1 MTTKDLISWII
12 VNNSLKLTTKN
23 LIRGN
28 KFYNEKIV
36 FSNDQEYRVWKPYKS
51 KLAAAIL
58 NGIEILP
65 IIEKSRVLYLGTSA
79 IITLSH
85 ISDIIGTEGVVYV
98 IEHSHESAKKL
109 IEKLV
114 QKRDNIKPII
124 MDMTKP
130 SQYEISGGKVDVVY
144 VDVEQY
150 KEVEIA
156 LLNCKTHLRV
166 GGYLLFIV
174 KTCLVDEYQ
183 GKKFILNNNSELI
196 NTIEETNTKKY
207 TTMDSLK
214 VNFEI
219 LQQINLADFFKEHS
233 LIVAKYLGN

>member
-1 MTTKDLISWII
+1 MATKDSISWII

-36 FSNDQEYRVWKPYKS
+36 FSNDQEYRVWTPYRS
-51 KLAAAIL
+51 KLAATIL

-65 IIEKSRVLYLGTSA
+65 IIKKSRVLYLGTSEV
-79 IITLSH
+79 ITLSH

-98 IEHSHESAKKL
+98 VEHSQENAKEL

-114 QKRDNIKPII
+114 PKRDNIKPII

-130 SQYEISGGKVDVVY
+130 SQYEIIDGKVDVVY
-144 VDVEQY
+144 VDVEQFNQ
-150 KEVEIA
+150 EEIT
-156 LLNCKTHLRV
+156 LLNCKMYLQV
-166 GGYLLFIV
+166 GGYLLLMA
-174 KTCLVDEYQ
+174 KTRSVDEYQ
-183 GKKFILNNNSELI
+183 GKKFIINDKSELV
-196 NTIEETNTKKY
+196 NTIEEINAKKY
-207 TTMDSLK
+207 TTTNSLK

-219 LQQINLADFFKEHS
+219 IQQINLTDFFKEYS
-233 LIVAKYLGN
+233 LIVAKYLG

>member
-1 MTTKDLISWII
+1 MTKDSISWII

-23 LIRGN
+23 LIIGN

-36 FSNDQEYRVWKPYKS
+36 FSNDQEYRVWTPYRS

-65 IIEKSRVLYLGTSA
+65 IIEKSRVLYLGTSEV
-79 IITLSH
+79 ITLSH

-98 IEHSHESAKKL
+98 VEHSQENAKEL

-114 QKRDNIKPII
+114 PKRDNIKPII
-124 MDMTKP
+124 MDMAKP
-130 SQYEISGGKVDVVY
+130 SQYEIIDGKVDVVY
-144 VDVEQY
+144 VDVEQS

-156 LLNCKTHLRV
+156 LLNCKIHLRV

-174 KTCLVDEYQ
+174 KTRSVDEYQ
-183 GKKFILNNNSELI
+183 GKKFIINDKMELV
-196 NTIEETNTKKY
+196 NTIEEINAKKY
-207 TTMDSLK
+207 TTTNSLK

-219 LQQINLADFFKEHS
+219 IQQINLTDFFKEYS
-233 LIVAKYLGN
+233 LIVAKYLG

>member
-1 MTTKDLISWII
+1 MIKDSISWII
-12 VNNSLKLTTKN
+12 VNNSLKLTTRN

-36 FSNDQEYRVWKPYKS
+36 FSNDQEYRVWTPYRS

-65 IIEKSRVLYLGTSA
+65 IIEKSRVLYLGTSEV
-79 IITLSH
+79 ITLSH

-98 IEHSHESAKKL
+98 VEHSQENAKEL

-114 QKRDNIKPII
+114 PKRDNIKPII
-124 MDMTKP
+124 MDMAKP
-130 SQYEISGGKVDVVY
+130 SQYEIIDGKVDVVY
-144 VDVEQY
+144 VDVEQS

-156 LLNCKTHLRV
+156 LLNCKIHLRV
-166 GGYLLFIV
+166 GGYLLFMV
-174 KTCLVDEYQ
+174 KTRSVDEYQ
-183 GKKFILNNNSELI
+183 GKKFIINDKMELV
-196 NTIEETNTKKY
+196 NTIEEINAKKY
-207 TTMDSLK
+207 TTTNSLK

-219 LQQINLADFFKEHS
+219 IQQINLTDFFKEYS
-233 LIVAKYLGN
+233 LIVAKYLG

>member
-1 MTTKDLISWII
+1 MIKDSISWII
-12 VNNSLKLTTKN
+12 VNNSLKLTTRN

-36 FSNDQEYRVWKPYKS
+36 FSNDQEYRVWTPYRS
-51 KLAAAIL
+51 KLAATIL

-65 IIEKSRVLYLGTSA
+65 IIEKSRVLYLGTSEV
-79 IITLSH
+79 ITLSH

-98 IEHSHESAKKL
+98 VEHSQENAKEL

-114 QKRDNIKPII
+114 PKRDNIKPII
-124 MDMTKP
+124 MDMAKP
-130 SQYEISGGKVDVVY
+130 SQYEIIDGKVDVVY
-144 VDVEQY
+144 VDVEQS

-156 LLNCKTHLRV
+156 LLNCKIHLRV
-166 GGYLLFIV
+166 GGYLLYIV
-174 KTCLVDEYQ
+174 KTRSVDEYQ
-183 GKKFILNNNSELI
+183 GKKFIINDKSELV
-196 NTIEETNTKKY
+196 NTIEEINANKY

-219 LQQINLADFFKEHS
+219 IQQINLADFFK
-233 LIVAKYLGN
+233 

>member
-1 MTTKDLISWII
+1 MATKDSISWII
-12 VNNSLKLTTKN
+12 VNNSLKLTTRN

-36 FSNDQEYRVWKPYKS
+36 FSNDQEYRVWKPYRS
-51 KLAAAIL
+51 RLAAAIL

-65 IIEKSRVLYLGTSA
+65 IIKKSRVLYLGTSEV
-79 IITLSH
+79 ITLSH

-98 IEHSHESAKKL
+98 VEHSQENAKEL

-114 QKRDNIKPII
+114 PKRDNIKPII

-130 SQYEISGGKVDVVY
+130 SQYEIIDGKVDVVY
-144 VDVEQY
+144 VDVEQS

-156 LLNCKTHLRV
+156 LLNCKIHLRV
-166 GGYLLFIV
+166 GGYLLFMV
-174 KTCLVDEYQ
+174 KTRSVDEYQ
-183 GKKFILNNNSELI
+183 GKKFIINDKMELV
-196 NTIEETNTKKY
+196 NTIEEINAKKY
-207 TTMDSLK
+207 TTTNSLK

-219 LQQINLADFFKEHS
+219 IQQINLTDFFKEYS
-233 LIVAKYLGN
+233 LIVAKYLG

>member
-1 MTTKDLISWII
+1 MIKDSISWII
-12 VNNSLKLTTKN
+12 VNNSLKLTTRN

-36 FSNDQEYRVWKPYKS
+36 FSNDQEYRVWTPYRS
-51 KLAAAIL
+51 RLAAAIL

-65 IIEKSRVLYLGTSA
+65 IIEKSRVLYLGTSEV
-79 IITLSH
+79 ITLSH

-98 IEHSHESAKKL
+98 VEHSQENAKEL

-114 QKRDNIKPII
+114 PKRDNIKPII
-124 MDMTKP
+124 MDMAKP
-130 SQYEISGGKVDVVY
+130 SQYEIIDGKVDVVY
-144 VDVEQY
+144 VDVEQS

-156 LLNCKTHLRV
+156 LLNCKIHLRV
-166 GGYLLFIV
+166 GGYLLFMV
-174 KTCLVDEYQ
+174 KTRSVDEYQ
-183 GKKFILNNNSELI
+183 GKKFIINDKSELV
-196 NTIEETNTKKY
+196 NTIEEINAKKY

-219 LQQINLADFFKEHS
+219 IQQVSLADFFKEHS
-233 LIVAKYLGN
+233 LIVAKYLG

>member
-1 MTTKDLISWII
+1 MATKDSISWII
-12 VNNSLKLTTKN
+12 VNNSLKLATRN

-36 FSNDQEYRVWKPYKS
+36 FSNGHEYRVWTPYRS

-79 IITLSH
+79 VITLSH
-85 ISDIIGTEGVVYV
+85 ISDIIGTEGVVYA
-98 IEHSHESAKKL
+98 IEHLQENAKEL
-109 IEKLV
+109 TEKLV
-114 QKRDNIKPII
+114 SKRDNIKPII

-130 SQYEISGGKVDVVY
+130 SQYETIDGKVDVVY
-144 VDVEQY
+144 VDIEQP

-156 LLNCKTHLRV
+156 LLNCKMHLQV

-174 KTCLVDEYQ
+174 KTRLVDEYQ
-183 GKKFILNNNSELI
+183 GKKFIVNDKKELV
-196 NTIEETNTKKY
+196 NTIEEINIKKY

-219 LQQINLADFFKEHS
+219 IQQISLSDFFKEHS
-233 LIVAKYLGN
+233 LIVAKYLG

>member
-1 MTTKDLISWII
+1 MATKDSISWII
-12 VNNSLKLTTKN
+12 VNNSLKLTTRN

-36 FSNDQEYRVWKPYKS
+36 FSNDQEYRVWTPYRS

-65 IIEKSRVLYLGTSA
+65 IIEKSRVLYLGTSEV
-79 IITLSH
+79 ITPSH

-98 IEHSHESAKKL
+98 VEHSQENAKEL

-114 QKRDNIKPII
+114 PKRDNIKPII
-124 MDMTKP
+124 MDMAKP
-130 SQYEISGGKVDVVY
+130 SQYEIIDGKVDVVY
-144 VDVEQY
+144 VDVEQS

-156 LLNCKTHLRV
+156 LLNCKIHLRV
-166 GGYLLFIV
+166 GGYLLFMV
-174 KTCLVDEYQ
+174 KTRSVDEYQ
-183 GKKFILNNNSELI
+183 GKKFIINDKSELV
-196 NTIEETNTKKY
+196 NTIEEINTKKY

-219 LQQINLADFFKEHS
+219 IQQINLADFFKEHS
-233 LIVAKYLGN
+233 LIVAKYLG